1 MSFVQSLGL
10 SFLPWRMQGL
20 DFDFP
25 VCSAEQLF
33 SGRMPQGPRKGRIL
47 GPLLPP
53 QHPTDIVLCVSLE
66 YHLRLYLEK

>member
-25 VCSAEQLF
+25 VCCTQQLF
-33 SGRMPQGPRKGRIL
+33 SGMPQGPRKGRIL

-53 QHPTDIVLCVSLE
+53 QHPTVIVLCVSLE
-66 YHLRLYLEK
+66 YRLRLYLKK